1 VRRDVTGSVCRG
13 VNASEPKG
21 HTTARESDDDGMS
34 SIPENQTKPRIC
46 FVAHY
51 AYGAMAGGDGGHIGG
66 VERQMSLMARRFA
79 RRGYPVSLVTWDEG
93 QDDGVIIDGVQIFK
107 MCRLQAG
114 WPGLR
119 FFWPRWTSL
128 ASALKRADADVY
140 YHNCGEYITGQVALW
155 CRKHHRRFVY
165 SVASDPDCD
174 PKLPVMRT
182 FRERALYRYGLTHAD
197 VVIVQTNKQQEMLQ
211 THFKKE
217 SVIIPMPC
225 AGPSDQEYQQIEAER
240 TRSNRVLW
248 IGRLCEVK
256 RLDRF
261 LDLAEACPSYEFDVV
276 GPEDGSELTRRHC
289 VRAEGMANVTLHGP
303 ASLDRVSR
311 FYRNASVL
319 CCTSDYEG
327 FPNTFLE
334 AWSHGVP
341 VVSTVDPDGLI
352 VRKGLGAVGSDVSG
366 LADGL
371 GQMLDSPD
379 RWREASQS
387 AREYYVE
394 NHAVEHVMDQFASVF
409 GEATGMGPD
418 TAGDSL

>member
-1 VRRDVTGSVCRG
+1 MSVTGSPSNV
-13 VNASEPKG
+13 VNASELKG
-21 HTTARESDDDGMS
+21 HSTARSSDDDCMNS
-34 SIPENQTKPRIC
+34 VPENQTKPRIC

-51 AYGAMAGGDGGHIGG
+51 AYGAMAGGDSGHIGG
-66 VERQMSLMARRFA
+66 VERQVSLMAGRFA
-79 RRGYPVSLVTWDEG
+79 QRGYRVSLVTWDDG
-93 QDDGVIIDGVQIFK
+93 QDDGVTIDGVQIFK
-107 MCRLQAG
+107 MCRWKAG
-114 WPGLR
+114 VPGLR

-128 ASALKRADADVY
+128 ASALKRADADLY

-155 CRKHHRRFVY
+155 CRKHHRQFVY

-182 FRERALYRYGLTHAD
+182 LRERALYRYGLTHAD
-197 VVIVQTNKQQEMLQ
+197 IVIVQTNRQQEMLR

-225 AGPSDQEYQQIEAER
+225 AGPSDQEYRQIEADR
-240 TRSNRVLW
+240 TASKRVLW

-256 RLDRF
+256 RLDRL

-276 GPEDGSELTRRHC
+276 GPEDGSELTRRHRA
-289 VRAEGMANVTLHGP
+289 RAEGIANVTLHGP
-303 ASLDRVSR
+303 AAPDKVSK
-311 FYRNASVL
+311 FYRIASVL

-352 VRKGLGAVGSDVSG
+352 ARKGLGAIGANVSELAAG
-366 LADGL
+366 LH
-371 GQMLDSPD
+371 QMLGSPD
-379 RWREASQS
+379 HWREASAF
-387 AREYYVE
+387 ARQYYAQ
-394 NHAVEHVMDQFASVF
+394 NHAVEHVMDRFASAF
-409 GEATGMGPD
+409 GKATGIGPGSVVG
-418 TAGDSL
+418 GDS

>member
-1 VRRDVTGSVCRG
+1 MIRDATGSV
-13 VNASEPKG
+13 
-21 HTTARESDDDGMS
+21 SDDDCMS
-34 SIPENQTKPRIC
+34 SIPENQTRPRIC

-51 AYGAMAGGDGGHIGG
+51 AYGAMAGGDSGHIGG

-79 RRGYPVSLVTWDEG
+79 QRGYPVSLVTWDEG
-93 QDDGVIIDGVQIFK
+93 QDDGLTIDGVQIFK
-107 MCRLQAG
+107 MCRLKAG

-140 YHNCGEYITGQVALW
+140 YHNCGEYVTGQVALW
-155 CRKHHRRFVY
+155 CRKHRRQFVY

-174 PKLPVMRT
+174 PKLPVMHT
-182 FRERALYRYGLTHAD
+182 FRERLLYRYGLTHAD
-197 VVIVQTNKQQEMLQ
+197 VVIVQTNKQQEMLRA
-211 THFKKE
+211 HFNKE

-225 AGPSDQEYQQIEAER
+225 AGPSKEEYGQFEAER
-240 TRSNRVLW
+240 TVSNRVLW
-248 IGRLCEVK
+248 VGRLCEVK
-256 RLDRF
+256 RLDRL
-261 LDLAEACPSYEFDVV
+261 LDLAEACPGYGFDVV

-289 VRAEGMANVTLHGP
+289 ARAEGIANVTLHGP
-303 ASLDRVSR
+303 ASLDRVSQ
-311 FYRNASVL
+311 FYRSASVL

-352 VRKGLGAVGSDVSG
+352 EGKGLGAIGTSVSE

-371 GQMLDSPD
+371 ERMLGSPD
-379 RWREASQS
+379 RWREASAS
-387 AREYYVE
+387 ARRYYAQ
-394 NHAVEHVMDQFASVF
+394 NHAVDHVMDRFATVF
-409 GEATGMGPD
+409 AQTTGMGP
-418 TAGDSL
+418 ASVEGGGS